1 MSNKE
6 LIDKLLKASEIIHKS
21 SMRGGANYIVTSPS
35 VSQMINRLYNERAN
49 DRKEKIIR
57 IFNEEV

>member
-21 SMRGGANYIVTSPS
+21 SMRGGANYIITSPS

>member
-1 MSNKE
+1 MSDKD
-6 LIDKLLKASEIIHKS
+6 LIAKLLKASEVIHKVS
-21 SMRGGANYIVTSPS
+21 ISGGANYIITSPT
-35 VSQMINRLYNERAN
+35 VSQMINSLYNQRVN

>member
-57 IFNEEV
+57 IFNEED

>member
-1 MSNKE
+1 MSDKD
-6 LIDKLLKASEIIHKS
+6 LIAKLLKASEVIHKS
-21 SMRGGANYIVTSPS
+21 STRGGANYIITSPT
-35 VSQMINRLYNERAN
+35 VSQMINSLYNQRVN